1 MTNSLIYIFDPLCGW
16 CYGSLP
22 RLIELAEEQSVTM
35 LPGGLFAHDGTRPLD
50 KGFAAHA
57 WAADQRIGSMTG
69 QIFSETYR
77 NKILNGANQRL
88 DSTQATL
95 AHTAIM
101 MTEPN
106 QGPEALKLIQE
117 ARYIHGK
124 DITQK
129 DSLIALLKAAGYE
142 KAADLLDHQSDALKR
157 ENRSRIEQGQILLA
171 QVRSN
176 GVPTLIAQKGEQVRP
191 LPSSLLYGRSAQL
204 QAALKAL

>member
-22 RLIELAEEQSVTM
+22 RLIDLAKEQSVTM
-35 LPGGLFAHDGTRPLD
+35 LPGGLFAHDGARPLD

-57 WAADQRIGSMTG
+57 WAADQRIASMTG
-69 QIFSETYR
+69 QIFSEAYR
-77 NKILNGANQRL
+77 SKILNGANQRL

-95 AHTAIM
+95 AHTAVM
-101 MTEPN
+101 MTTPEH
-106 QGPEALKLIQE
+106 GPQALKLIQE
-117 ARYIHGK
+117 ARYVHGK
-124 DITQK
+124 DITGK
-129 DSLIALLKAAGYE
+129 ESLTDLLRTAGYE
-142 KAADLLDHQSDALKR
+142 QAADLLDRQSDALKR
-157 ENRSRIEQGQILLA
+157 ENHSRIEQGQILMA

-176 GVPTLIAQKGEQVRP
+176 GVPTLIAQQGEQIKP